1 MRGIRLLTPACRG
14 DPDVWSAP
22 RAEADTTSQV
32 SRPVRFRLGLEELGA
47 TRIKLGQALAL
58 RFDLL
63 PASYC
68 YELFRLFNAV
78 APSSYAE
85 VKTIIR
91 SEFGGDIA
99 DVYASVDPE
108 PFAAASIAQV
118 HRATLPSG
126 ESVAVKVQRPRHREP
141 TGNGPTPDVPTGFLP
156 DLIHLFDGMPR
167 RDVIDEFALWLDD
180 ELDYVTESMKAF
192 TIRENARSDPIEYS
206 PRVRLEYSTERVL
219 NDGVYVSASLA
230 CW

>member
-1 MRGIRLLTPACRG
+1 MCGLLPELRLTPR
-14 DPDVWSAP
+14 
-22 RAEADTTSQV
+22 RRL

-68 YELFRLFNAV
+68 CELFRLFNAV
-78 APSSYAE
+78 APFSYAE

-91 SEFGGDIA
+91 SEFGQDIA

-108 PFAAASIAQV
+108 PFAAASIVQV

-141 TGNGPTPDVPTGFLP
+141 IGNGPTPDVPTGFLP
-156 DLIHLFDGMPR
+156 RPHPPVR
-167 RDVIDEFALWLDD
+167 RHAHTGR
-180 ELDYVTESMKAF
+180 Y
-192 TIRENARSDPIEYS
+192 R
-206 PRVRLEYSTERVL
+206 
-219 NDGVYVSASLA
+219 
-230 CW
+230 